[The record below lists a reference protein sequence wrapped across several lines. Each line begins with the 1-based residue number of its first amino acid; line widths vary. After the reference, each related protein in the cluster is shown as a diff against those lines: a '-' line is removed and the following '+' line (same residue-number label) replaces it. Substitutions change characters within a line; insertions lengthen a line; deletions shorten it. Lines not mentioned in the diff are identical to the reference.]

1 MFGLHFS
8 RLGSVNILAPINR
21 ALSFISALSNSITPQ
36 RGSAAT
42 FTRSTTAT
50 YVDDSGVIQTAAIN
64 TPRFQGG
71 KFLSEPARTNLMI
84 YSEDLTNAA
93 WGAAGGL
100 VVTPNTT
107 ISPDGSSTADTAT
120 ATSAQYLDYS
130 ATFTNGVAYTFSIYL
145 KSGSLT
151 SAMLLLYGTAFNSGG
166 ANVTGD
172 FNLAAGTVA
181 LGNCTGGIVSVGNGW
196 YRCWITATLTATT
209 GLYAWQSL
217 RLNSAGTVYA
227 WGAQLEA
234 GNRVSSYIPTVA
246 ATVTRA
252 ADSLTYPVTASTA
265 QGGLCFTI
273 VPAESPS
280 TAATYPNISYLSV
293 SNSNHI
299 GIRTD
304 PGNNNLLLFVY
315 AGGSFSFDSVI
326 ASITAGSTYK
336 VAVTWSVT
344 DGTLAYSV
352 NGGAVTLL
360 TGKTLPSGLNTFK
373 TSDVTWNGQ
382 LSDVKVFTQTL
393 SDNTLRQLTT

>member
-71 KFLSEPARTNLMI
+71 KFLSEPARTNLLVR
-84 YSEDLTNAA
+84 SQEFDDAA
-93 WGAAGGL
+93 WTKSTSTVSANNTTAPDGGFTADL
-100 VVTPNTT
+100 ITSADEVGIYQAVVVTPGVVYTASVFFKKDTCT
-107 ISPDGSSTADTAT
+107 IYRFRDVSDDHHVV
-120 ATSAQYLDYS
+120 
-130 ATFTNGVAYTFSIYL
+130 F
-145 KSGSLT
+145 
-151 SAMLLLYGTAFNSGG
+151 
-166 ANVTGD
+166 
-172 FNLAAGTVA
+172 TVA
-181 LGNCTGGIVSVGNGW
+181 TKSFSSPSNVISYGYQECSNGW
-196 YRCWITATLTATT
+196 FRIWMTYTAVGST
-209 GLYAWQSL
+209 GAHNLRPNSQAGSTSYWQ
-217 RLNSAGTVYA
+217 

-234 GNRVSSYIPTVA
+234 GNRASSYIPTVA
-246 ATVTRA
+246 SAVTRA
-252 ADSLTYPVTASTA
+252 ADSLTYPVTASTT
-265 QGGLCFTI
+265 QGGLSFTI

-280 TAATYPNISYLSV
+280 TAATYPNISFLSV

-299 GIRTD
+299 GIRAD
-304 PGNNNLLLFVY
+304 PGNNDLLLFVY
-315 AGGSFSFDSVI
+315 AGGSFSFSSVI

-344 DGTLAYSV
+344 GGTLAYSI
-352 NGGAVTLL
+352 NGGSVTLL

-382 LSDVKVFTQTL
+382 LSDVKVFTQAL